1 MTKRIL
7 FAEITQGIEA
17 LSSARKGE
25 ITLRAEKVKLNP
37 ATKLSA
43 KKQLQKNGA
52 RIKFLYLIKTSSCVF
67 HPNTKDLF

>member
-25 ITLRAEKVKLNP
+25 ITLRA
-37 ATKLSA
+37 
-43 KKQLQKNGA
+43 
-52 RIKFLYLIKTSSCVF
+52 
-67 HPNTKDLF
+67 